1 MPKDGHTIP
10 ETVRQVLLPVWNAY
24 SFFTLYANIDGI
36 KGKLVT
42 TAGAELDRYILGK
55 TAELVRTV
63 EDAMDRLDIAGAT
76 GALAPFI
83 EALNNW
89 YIRRSRERF
98 WKAEKDADKRAAYD
112 TLYTVLVTLCRT
124 MAPFLPFVTE
134 HIHRAL
140 CEGESVHLQ
149 DWPDAS
155 AFARDAALIERMDL
169 AREVCSAAAS
179 IRMAKNL
186 RNRLPLRRLTVAH
199 PNHAVLAPL
208 RDVIAEEANVKE
220 VVFSGEPTK
229 FGAEVLAVNARVAG
243 KRLGGAMKD
252 VLAAA
257 KAGAWKR
264 VGGGA
269 IEVAGQVIQP
279 EEYEL
284 RFRAAEGLDA
294 ASFAGSAGVV
304 VLDTKVDADLEREG
318 VARDFIRMVQV
329 ARKDAGFNIADRIHI
344 ELKASPAVDAA
355 IAAHADMVKGE
366 TLAVSYRFTG
376 DGKPAGFVSEGK
388 LNDESIAIG
397 VKVA

>member
-1 MPKDGHTIP
+1 
-10 ETVRQVLLPVWNAY
+10 
-24 SFFTLYANIDGI
+24 
-36 KGKLVT
+36 
-42 TAGAELDRYILGK
+42 
-55 TAELVRTV
+55 
-63 EDAMDRLDIAGAT
+63 
-76 GALAPFI
+76 
-83 EALNNW
+83 
-89 YIRRSRERF
+89 
-98 WKAEKDADKRAAYD
+98 
-112 TLYTVLVTLCRT
+112 
-124 MAPFLPFVTE
+124 
-134 HIHRAL
+134 
-140 CEGESVHLQ
+140 
-149 DWPDAS
+149 
-155 AFARDAALIERMDL
+155 
-169 AREVCSAAAS
+169 
-179 IRMAKNL
+179 MAKNL

-208 RDVIAEEANVKE
+208 RDVIAEEVNVKE
-220 VVFSGEPTK
+220 VVLAGDPTK

-264 VGGGA
+264 VAGGA

-318 VARDFIRMVQV
+318 VARDFIRLVQV
-329 ARKDAGFNIADRIHI
+329 ARKDAGFNIADRIEI

-355 IAAHADMVKGE
+355 IATHADMVKGE
-366 TLAVSYRFTG
+366 TLALSYRFTG
-376 DGKPAGFVSEGK
+376 DKAPAGFVSEGK
-388 LNDESIAIG
+388 LGDESIAIG